1 MAISLTFILAS
12 YLTLYL
18 IPKAILDQAIKNAF
32 FYLNLLLVGCVLGI
46 VFITQSV
53 ALKLCKFFINIILTV
68 VPGDRK
74 LQPLINKNLE
84 SHSLKNLHANLLYSV
99 TVCFL
104 VFQAANF
111 LALSN
116 YS

>member
-1 MAISLTFILAS
+1 MAISLTIILAS
-12 YLTLYL
+12 FLTLYL
-18 IPKAILDQAIKNAF
+18 VPKAILNGDIKNAF
-32 FYLNLLLVGCVLGI
+32 FYLNLLLVGVVLGI

-53 ALKLCKFFINIILTV
+53 ALKLCKLFIGIILKL
-68 VPGDRK
+68 VPSDRK

-104 VFQAANF
+104 VF
-111 LALSN
+111 
-116 YS
+116 